1 MIKNSGDTFMR
12 VHRLIS
18 ILLLIESKGMIKAR
32 EIASK
37 LEISL
42 RTVYRDIDSL
52 CEAGIPLVTTPG
64 PKGGISLMEGYSG
77 GIGSL
82 QEEDII
88 NLYINSIGIIPDKH
102 SDMALKLNNT
112 LMKLQKNLSQ
122 NQISELNKVKKRF
135 HFDDTLWWGKNHAM
149 NDIDIIIYAVLQS
162 KGLEITYI
170 KYNGATSRRRVHP
183 YGIVV
188 KRMDWYLVGYC
199 EKSKAIR
206 TFKCD
211 RIVDSKISNEFFEIP
226 DDFVIEEYWRNAE
239 DTFKNS
245 CIQNEKYP
253 VVIKLEKSKG
263 DFLADL
269 EVLEITE
276 EEDDIVA
283 TVNMYGFQFAVND
296 IMKIIR
302 YAEVIKPIELRTF
315 VESEL
320 SSILM
325 KYKDLQV

>member
-1 MIKNSGDTFMR
+1 MR

-32 EIASK
+32 DIASK

-52 CEAGIPLVTTPG
+52 CEAGIPLATTPG
-64 PKGGISLMEGYSG
+64 PNGGIYLMEGYSG
-77 GIGSL
+77 GIGFL

-102 SDMALKLNNT
+102 SDMAVKLNNT
-112 LMKLQKNLSQ
+112 LMKLQKTLSP

-135 HFDDTLWWGKNHAM
+135 HFDDTLWWGKSHNM
-149 NDIDIIIYAVLQS
+149 NDIDIIIYSVLQS
-162 KGLEITYI
+162 KGLEITYS
-170 KYNGATSRRRVHP
+170 KYNGTTSRRRVHP

-199 EKSKAIR
+199 EENKTIR
-206 TFKCD
+206 IFNCD
-211 RIVDSKISNEFFEIP
+211 RILNSKIINEIFEVP
-226 DDFVIEEYWRNAE
+226 EDFAIEEYWSDAKG
-239 DTFKNS
+239 TFKNS
-245 CIQNEKYP
+245 CIQKEKYP
-253 VVIKLEKSKG
+253 VDIKLEKSKI

-269 EVLEITE
+269 DVLEIKDD
-276 EEDDIVA
+276 EDYILA
-283 TVNMYGFQFAVND
+283 TINMYGFQFAADD

-302 YAEVIKPIELRTF
+302 YAEVIKPIELRAF

-320 SSILM
+320 SRIST
-325 KYKDLQV
+325 KHS

>member
-1 MIKNSGDTFMR
+1 MR

-32 EIASK
+32 DIATK

-52 CEAGIPLVTTPG
+52 CEAGIPLATTPG
-64 PKGGISLMEGYSG
+64 PKGGIYLMAGYSG
-77 GIGSL
+77 GIGHL

-112 LMKLQKNLSQ
+112 LIKLQKNFSP

-135 HFDDTLWWGKNHAM
+135 HFDDTLWWGENHRM
-149 NDIDIIIYAVLQS
+149 NDIDTIIYGVLQS
-162 KGLEITYI
+162 KGLEITYT
-170 KYNGATSRRRVHP
+170 KYNGATSIRRVQP

-199 EKSKAIR
+199 EKNKTIR
-206 TFKCD
+206 SFKCD
-211 RIVDSKISNEFFEIP
+211 RILESKILNEFFEVP
-226 DDFVIEEYWRNAE
+226 DVFNIEEYWRDAE

-245 CIQNEKYP
+245 CIQKEKYP
-253 VVIKLEKSKG
+253 VVIKLEKCKD
-263 DFLADL
+263 DFLANL
-269 EVLEITE
+269 EVLDTKI
-276 EEDDIVA
+276 EEDYIIV
-283 TVNMYGFQFAVND
+283 TINMYGFQFAVDD
-296 IMKIIR
+296 IMKLIR
-302 YAEVIKPIELRTF
+302 YAEIIKPIELRTF

-320 SSILM
+320 SRILLM
-325 KYKDLQV
+325 YKDLQG

>member
-1 MIKNSGDTFMR
+1 MR

-52 CEAGIPLVTTPG
+52 CEAGIPLATTPG
-64 PKGGISLMEGYSG
+64 PNGGIYLMEGYSG
-77 GIGSL
+77 GIDYL

-88 NLYINSIGIIPDKH
+88 NLYINSIGIIPDKN
-102 SDMALKLNNT
+102 SDMAMKLNNT
-112 LMKLQKNLSQ
+112 LMKLQKRLSP

-135 HFDDTLWWGKNHAM
+135 HFDDTLWWGKSHRM
-149 NDIDIIIYAVLQS
+149 NDLDIIIYAVLQS
-162 KGLEITYI
+162 NGLEITYT
-170 KYNGATSRRRVHP
+170 KYNGTTSIRRVHP

-199 EKSKAIR
+199 EKNKTIR
-206 TFKCD
+206 SFKCD
-211 RIVDSKISNEFFEIP
+211 RILDSKILNEFFEVP
-226 DDFVIEEYWRNAE
+226 NDFAIEEYWSNAE
-239 DTFKNS
+239 STFKNS
-245 CIQNEKYP
+245 CIQKEKYP

-263 DFLADL
+263 DFLANL
-269 EVLEITE
+269 EVLEIKVA
-276 EEDDIVA
+276 EDCILA
-283 TVNMYGFQFAVND
+283 TINMYGFQFAVDD

-302 YAEVIKPIELRTF
+302 YVEVIKPAELRAF

-320 SSILM
+320 SRILL
-325 KYKDLQV
+325 KYKDLHV